1 MLRILSNHF
10 DRCSTAPSIFFIN
23 AILHFVEQYKP
34 IIHWHPKIHYSHI
47 KRYAKRFEKY
57 SGNRQVKRFIK
68 RTCSG
73 VCWPSKEHLK
83 LWLGYIKKYEIKYQ
97 GIVTSNRLIVFMGGL
112 YLGKINDHCMVS
124 VNSLQDNLYKVL
136 SVISFTFS
144 H

>member
-10 DRCSTAPSIFFIN
+10 DRCSTAPSIFFIH
-23 AILHFVEQYKP
+23 AILHFVEQYKQ
-34 IIHWHPKIHYSHI
+34 IIRWHPKIHYSRI

-57 SGNRQVKRFIK
+57 SGNWQVKASIERI
-68 RTCSG
+68 CSG
-73 VCWPSKEHLK
+73 VCWPSKEQLK
-83 LWLGYIKKYEIKYQ
+83 LWSGYIKKYKIKYQ
-97 GIVTSNRLIVFMGGL
+97 SIVTSNGLIVFMGGP

-124 VNSLQDNLYKVL
+124 VNSFQDDLYKVL